1 MIASSEAKVLIE
13 IAQKRIA
20 RVQIITQPPP
30 SPTFFPLFSQA
41 HPKITFSLSKRC
53 RFGKRWYR

>member
-20 RVQIITQPPP
+20 RVQIITQPLPLP
-30 SPTFFPLFSQA
+30 FSPLFSQV

>member
-30 SPTFFPLFSQA
+30 SPAFFPLIFASVAQSQNYLQ
-41 HPKITFSLSKRC
+41 SLQTMSV
-53 RFGKRWYR
+53 W

>member
-30 SPTFFPLFSQA
+30 SPAFFPLIFASASQ
-41 HPKITFSLSKRC
+41 IYLQSLQTMSV
-53 RFGKRWYR
+53 W

>member
-1 MIASSEAKVLIE
+1 MWAVIASSEAKVLIE

-30 SPTFFPLFSQA
+30 SPAFFPLIFASASQNYLQ
-41 HPKITFSLSKRC
+41 SLQTMSV
-53 RFGKRWYR
+53 W

>member
-1 MIASSEAKVLIE
+1 MWAVIASSEAKVLIE

-30 SPTFFPLFSQA
+30 SPAFFPLIFASASQ
-41 HPKITFSLSKRC
+41 IYLQSLQTMSV
-53 RFGKRWYR
+53 W

>member
-30 SPTFFPLFSQA
+30 SPAFFPLIFASASQNYLQ
-41 HPKITFSLSKRC
+41 SLQMMSV
-53 RFGKRWYR
+53 W